1 MKKRREE
8 ESGSLEFVSWKW
20 FSFFILLKVFFSIF
34 FHGIKANKRIR
45 VLKKEPKT
53 CLFRE
58 KNSSCLLFLFLFYDR

>member
-45 VLKKEPKT
+45 ALKK
-53 CLFRE
+53 
-58 KNSSCLLFLFLFYDR
+58 